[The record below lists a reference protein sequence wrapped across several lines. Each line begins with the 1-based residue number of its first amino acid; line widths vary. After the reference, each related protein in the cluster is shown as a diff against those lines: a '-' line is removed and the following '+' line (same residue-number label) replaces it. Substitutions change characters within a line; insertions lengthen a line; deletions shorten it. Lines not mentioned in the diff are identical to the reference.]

1 MNITTNGVGLLLK
14 KLDTTKAIGPDLLP
28 TRVLKEAAHQIAPF
42 LTWIFNHSLQYG
54 NVPLN
59 WRQAN
64 ITAIYKKGDKSQA
77 VNYRPVSLTSIC
89 CKIMEHIVY
98 RHIINHLEA
107 NNILADH
114 QHGFRKHRSCETKL
128 VNTIEDIARSVDK
141 RQQVDM
147 LVLDFSKAFDT
158 VPHQRLLNKME
169 TYGINNEVHRW
180 IAAWLTQRH
189 HTVCLDG
196 EESSNKPVRS
206 GVPQGTV
213 LGPLCFLIYINDI
226 GENTTSSLRLFADDS
241 ILYRTISRLEDAQK
255 LQNDLTELVN
265 WSNTW
270 QMTFHSAK
278 CYILRV
284 TRKKSPVIYN
294 YNMMGHHLEALH
306 HYPYL
311 GVELSDDLGW
321 ETHINK
327 ITSKANR
334 TLGFLRRNIYK
345 CPQGI
350 KVQAYKALV
359 RPHLEY
365 ASAVWDPYR
374 QKHINS
380 IEMVQRRAC
389 RFVTSNYSREPGT
402 ITHIVKKL

>member
-1 MNITTNGVGLLLK
+1 
-14 KLDTTKAIGPDLLP
+14 
-28 TRVLKEAAHQIAPF
+28 
-42 LTWIFNHSLQYG
+42 
-54 NVPLN
+54 
-59 WRQAN
+59 
-64 ITAIYKKGDKSQA
+64 
-77 VNYRPVSLTSIC
+77 
-89 CKIMEHIVY
+89 
-98 RHIINHLEA
+98 
-107 NNILADH
+107 
-114 QHGFRKHRSCETKL
+114 
-128 VNTIEDIARSVDK
+128 
-141 RQQVDM
+141 M

-158 VPHQRLLNKME
+158 VPHQRLLHKME

-189 HTVCLDG
+189 QRVCLDG

-294 YNMMGHHLEALH
+294 YNMMGHHLEVLH

-402 ITHIVKKL
+402 VTNILKKLEWPTLELRRKAARLTLLYKATHGEAAVNIPTYVTKPSRTTRQYHKDRYLRLSTSTDAYQNSFIPRTIAEWNNLPDQVIQATSTDCFKGALWRHLTI